1 MTSEA
6 LDDFFARF
14 APPAEDEEAIVYT
27 GELDEFVAAL
37 SSARSN

>member
-6 LDDFFARF
+6 LDDFFVF
-14 APPAEDEEAIVYT
+14 APPAEDEEVIVYT